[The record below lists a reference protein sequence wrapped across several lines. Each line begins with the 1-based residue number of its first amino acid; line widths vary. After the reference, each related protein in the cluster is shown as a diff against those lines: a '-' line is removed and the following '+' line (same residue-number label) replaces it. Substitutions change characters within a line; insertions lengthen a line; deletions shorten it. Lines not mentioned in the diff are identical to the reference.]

1 MVSAG
6 RFEQMM
12 IDREAEYNVEVTE
25 EMILLSDLDPLEAAS
40 LAPFVGSATP
50 IFFDNVNEAATP
62 HLSATIQ
69 SEHIGS
75 PLFGSEPTPSAC
87 IATDI
92 QHTLATQFRQRHR
105 LKLRG
110 HPPRSL
116 IVRRDGDHR
125 AR

>member
-12 IDREAEYNVEVTE
+12 IDRQAEHDVEVTE
-25 EMILLSDLDPLEAAS
+25 AMILLSDLDPLEATS
-40 LAPFVGSATP
+40 VSPFVGGAAP

-87 IATDI
+87 VATDI